1 MLDVKALRHAMLDA
15 DCTMKDLANS
25 CGICTSALYRRFN
38 GKISFTL
45 GEINRAV
52 ERLHLTTEQRNQ
64 IFFAEK
70 VS

>member
-15 DCTMKDLANS
+15 DCTTKELAKA
-25 CGICTSALYRRFN
+25 CGICPSSMYRRFN
-38 GKISFTL
+38 GQISFTL

-52 ERLHLTTEQRNQ
+52 ERLHLTIDQRNR

>member
-15 DCTMKDLANS
+15 DCTAKALAS
-25 CGICTSALYRRFN
+25 ACQICPSALYRRLN
-38 GKISFTL
+38 GKVSFTL

-52 ERLHLTTEQRNQ
+52 DHLHLTTEQRNQ

>member
-1 MLDVKALRHAMLDA
+1 MLNVKALRHAMLDA
-15 DCTMKDLANS
+15 DCTTKALAEA
-25 CGICTSALYRRFN
+25 CEICPSALYRRLN
-38 GKISFTL
+38 GKVSFTL

-52 ERLHLTTEQRNQ
+52 DRLHLTTEQRNQ

>member
-15 DCTMKDLANS
+15 DCTTKALAEA
-25 CGICTSALYRRFN
+25 CKICPSAMYRRLN
-38 GKISFTL
+38 GSVSFTL

-52 ERLHLTTEQRNQ
+52 DRLHLTTEQRNR